1 VQRFRQSWLW
11 LVVLLPAILA
21 WVLFVEQVLR
31 GRPLGGHPLPDW
43 GVWLIWALIGLGLPL
58 LFGLVNMRLE
68 VTAEEIV
75 VYYRPY
81 SSRRIALDDLEKVEV
96 RRYNAVTEYGGWGV
110 KGWTRDKMAYN
121 VSGDTGVELTLRD
134 GRSVMLGSRRSEEL
148 AGVIEQQRRSLRR
161 SAV

>member
-1 VQRFRQSWLW
+1 
-11 LVVLLPAILA
+11 
-21 WVLFVEQVLR
+21 
-31 GRPLGGHPLPDW
+31 
-43 GVWLIWALIGLGLPL
+43 VWLIWALIGLGLPL